1 MREMARVGDHAR
13 VSDESLKGHW
23 NKLSGLKCSL
33 EEFLM
38 LWTDRP
44 IQNSVE
50 GTIMR
55 VEALVP
61 GDSIVDYLKRRNNP
75 CSRSRN
81 LFVYFVDDRRF
92 SINLFPMR
100 GGWLVGLWP

>member
-1 MREMARVGDHAR
+1 
-13 VSDESLKGHW
+13 
-23 NKLSGLKCSL
+23 
-33 EEFLM
+33 M

-92 SINLFPMR
+92 SINLFPT
-100 GGWLVGLWP
+100 GGVVASRTVAIILFLYKPAPPR

>member
-1 MREMARVGDHAR
+1 
-13 VSDESLKGHW
+13 
-23 NKLSGLKCSL
+23 
-33 EEFLM
+33 M

-81 LFVYFVDDRRF
+81 LYTLLMTED
-92 SINLFPMR
+92 LA
-100 GGWLVGLWP
+100 